1 MAALGLPEL
10 ETREDEEMPDGPKSA
25 ESRALF
31 GEIPSHHQTP
41 IALEP
46 AVARSNFATRVA

>member
-10 ETREDEEMPDGPKSA
+10 DTSEDEEIPDGPKSA
-25 ESRALF
+25 ESRDLL

-46 AVARSNFATRVA
+46 AVARSNLAMRVA